1 MPMMTSER
9 PALANAFI
17 LQDRKRLPVRFFGA
31 FSGTMLSRLR

>member
-1 MPMMTSER
+1 MPNLTVES
-9 PALANAFI
+9 PALASAFI